1 MCNKILLQVAVIV
14 NMSPTLSMP
23 TKICVY
29 MYDNYVII
37 LLFYIN
43 MQNYNI
49 DIQGTCNHVPMQLIY
64 ECLHAKL
71 KTKSMTSSL
80 VPKR

>member
-1 MCNKILLQVAVIV
+1 
-14 NMSPTLSMP
+14 MSPTLSMP
-23 TKICVY
+23 TKYKIFVY

-49 DIQGTCNHVPMQLIY
+49 DIQGNHVPMQLIY
-64 ECLHAKL
+64 EWLHAKFKKNL
-71 KTKSMTSSL
+71 WRHLLFQNVEVWRIHFNAVK
-80 VPKR
+80 

>member
-23 TKICVY
+23 TKYKICVY

-43 MQNYNI
+43 MQI
-49 DIQGTCNHVPMQLIY
+49 IIL
-64 ECLHAKL
+64 
-71 KTKSMTSSL
+71 TSK
-80 VPKR
+80 VIMF

>member
-23 TKICVY
+23 TKYKICVY

-37 LLFYIN
+37 PLFYIN

-49 DIQGTCNHVPMQLIY
+49 NIQGNHVPMQLIY
-64 ECLHAKL
+64 ECLHSKL
-71 KTKSMTSSL
+71 KKKSMTSSL
-80 VPKR
+80 VLKR